1 MFFLQVGDGAK
12 ELDLDTR
19 APRMNGYR
27 ACCVEGSVEGDESVE
42 TLDTDEEDLL
52 DSAQAMRAATK
63 NKDEREIEEKME
75 RYFKDYA
82 DKDAMA
88 AVDQGLWWISPD
100 GVVKGAEAGQGDVQ
114 PDQQPQDPRGAGQ
127 GDVQPDEQPQDPR
140 GAGQVDV
147 QPDQQ
152 PKDSRGAGQVD
163 VQPDQQPQEPGE
175 FAEQQ
180 YVVYQ
185 RDVEVQPSDSD
196 DDAQEVDSQ
205 ATQSYS
211 ASGDATPLA
220 IDENVEQ
227 RVPAVIEE
235 DMEH

>member
-52 DSAQAMRAATK
+52 DSAHAMRAATK

-127 GDVQPDEQPQDPR
+127 GDVQPDHM
-140 GAGQVDV
+140 
-147 QPDQQ
+147 
-152 PKDSRGAGQVD
+152 
-163 VQPDQQPQEPGE
+163 PQEPGE
-175 FAEQQ
+175 FAEKQ

-185 RDVEVQPSDSD
+185 RDVVVQPNDSD
-196 DDAQEVDSQ
+196 DDTHEVDSQ

-227 RVPAVIEE
+227 RVPAVLEE

>member
-1 MFFLQVGDGAK
+1 MGDGAN

-52 DSAQAMRAATK
+52 DSAHAMRAATK

-127 GDVQPDEQPQDPR
+127 GDVQPDQMPPQDPR
-140 GAGQVDV
+140 GAG
-147 QPDQQ
+147 P
-152 PKDSRGAGQVD
+152 GD

-175 FAEQQ
+175 FAEKQ

-185 RDVEVQPSDSD
+185 RDVVVQPNDSD
-196 DDAQEVDSQ
+196 DDTDEVDSQ

-227 RVPAVIEE
+227 RVPAVLEE

>member
-1 MFFLQVGDGAK
+1 MGDGAN
-12 ELDLDTR
+12 ELELDTR

-52 DSAQAMRAATK
+52 DSAHAMRAATK

-100 GVVKGAEAGQGDVQ
+100 GVVKGAETGQGDVQ
-114 PDQQPQDPRGAGQ
+114 PDQMPPQPPRGAGP
-127 GDVQPDEQPQDPR
+127 G
-140 GAGQVDV
+140 
-147 QPDQQ
+147 
-152 PKDSRGAGQVD
+152 D

-175 FAEQQ
+175 FAEKQ

-185 RDVEVQPSDSD
+185 RDVVVQPNDSD
-196 DDAQEVDSQ
+196 DDTHEVDSQ

-220 IDENVEQ
+220 IDENVQQ
-227 RVPAVIEE
+227 RVPAVLEE

>member
-1 MFFLQVGDGAK
+1 MGDGAK

-52 DSAQAMRAATK
+52 DSAKAMRAATK
-63 NKDEREIEEKME
+63 NKDEKEIEEKME
-75 RYFKDYA
+75 RYFKEYA

-127 GDVQPDEQPQDPR
+127 
-140 GAGQVDV
+140 VDV
-147 QPDQQ
+147 QPDQ
-152 PKDSRGAGQVD
+152 K
-163 VQPDQQPQEPGE
+163 PQEPGE

-196 DDAQEVDSQ
+196 DDAHEVDSQ

-220 IDENVEQ
+220 IDENVQQ
-227 RVPAVIEE
+227 RVPAVLEE

>member
-1 MFFLQVGDGAK
+1 MGDGAN
-12 ELDLDTR
+12 ELELDTR

-52 DSAQAMRAATK
+52 DSAHAMRAATK

-100 GVVKGAEAGQGDVQ
+100 GVVKGAETGQGDVQ
-114 PDQQPQDPRGAGQ
+114 PDQMPPQPPRGAGP
-127 GDVQPDEQPQDPR
+127 G
-140 GAGQVDV
+140 DV

-163 VQPDQQPQEPGE
+163 AQPDQQPQEPGE

-185 RDVEVQPSDSD
+185 RDVVVQPNDSD
-196 DDAQEVDSQ
+196 DDTHEVDSQ

>member
-1 MFFLQVGDGAK
+1 MGDGAN

-52 DSAQAMRAATK
+52 DSAHAMRAATK

-127 GDVQPDEQPQDPR
+127 GDVQPDQMPPQPPR
-140 GAGQVDV
+140 GAGPGDV

-163 VQPDQQPQEPGE
+163 AQPDQQPQEPGE

-185 RDVEVQPSDSD
+185 RDVVVQPNDSD
-196 DDAQEVDSQ
+196 DDTHEVDSQ

-227 RVPAVIEE
+227 RVPAVLEE